1 MDRRQSARWLIV
13 GISVTTASFAVHQ
26 LVYRTTDSAV
36 AATLVRLGVA
46 LPLLY
51 LGYSRYVLGGLLRDE
66 RVALGRLRSEARML
80 GRVGLAV
87 GISFGAKAAFEPWL
101 TELLV
106 ARFGTA
112 AAGAAVLLGDYVY
125 GPLSNY
131 AVLALLGGKK
141 RQPAR
146 SPREASLSSS
156 SSLSS
161 TWQLAPEVSV
171 LSTIRLA
178 LPQRILLAVWFGLA
192 RLFGSWRRPR
202 ATEGDV
208 ATMTFRDKVHW
219 LFKTR
224 HPVVCPPRGTTEEW
238 HREHRTASPPLPP
251 GFVKDGE
258 LTLSAVGDLLPTVAA
273 HHPESD
279 VYGGVADLLFGA
291 DLAFGNLEAPVRE
304 GPDVE
309 IVLSG
314 KGDAPEPS
322 MSPALFARVAGH
334 AERRFDLLA
343 TANNH
348 SLDFGRAGLASTHAA
363 LDRHAIPAVG
373 TGMSAAAAATPR
385 ILERRGVRV
394 GFVAAT
400 FGSNGKPLP
409 DGEALVNVV
418 PFNRANVDPELSLE
432 ELLAPLTHQLDA
444 CRRAGCAIVV
454 ASLHW
459 GLESELFPSSSAER
473 VAQHLVD
480 RGADVILGH
489 HPHVIQPVQVVP
501 SLVDPA
507 RAGLVFYS
515 LGNFLAPFHFL
526 PWSLGLLGRVRFALG
541 ERAGRRVAHLESFDA
556 IPLLQL
562 LLQTTSGD
570 RTVRIVPLAA
580 LLSGQPSERVASF
593 AESARVYADLVL
605 GEEWRERARDPAL

>member
-13 GISVTTASFAVHQ
+13 GVAVTTVSFAVHQ
-26 LVYRTTDSAV
+26 LVYRTIGSAV
-36 AATLVRLGVA
+36 TATLLRLAVA

-66 RVALGRLRSEARML
+66 RAALGRLRSEARMF

-87 GISFGAKAAFEPWL
+87 GVSFGAKAAFEPWL

-106 ARFGTA
+106 ARFGAT

-131 AVLALLGGKK
+131 AVLALLSRKK
-141 RQPAR
+141 REVDAIRGIAPR
-146 SPREASLSSS
+146 SPAS
-156 SSLSS
+156 
-161 TWQLAPEVSV
+161 WQLAPEVSV

-178 LPQRILLAVWFGLA
+178 LPQRVLLAVWFGLA
-192 RLFGSWRRPR
+192 RLSGSWRRPR

-224 HPVVCPPRGTTEEW
+224 HPVICPPRGTAEEW
-238 HREHRTASPPLPP
+238 HRDRNRSLPPLPAD
-251 GFVKDGE
+251 FRKDGE
-258 LTLSAVGDLLPTVAA
+258 LTLSAVGDLLPVVAA

-279 VYGGVADLLFGA
+279 VYGGVAELLFGA
-291 DLAFGNLEAPVRE
+291 DVAFGNLEAPVRE

-334 AERRFDLLA
+334 GARRFDVLA

-363 LDRHAIPAVG
+363 LERHDIPAVG
-373 TGMSAAAAATPR
+373 TGASAAAAATPR
-385 ILERRGVRV
+385 ILERCGVRL
-394 GFVAAT
+394 GFIAAT

-409 DGEALVNVV
+409 EGEALVNVV
-418 PFNRANVDPELSLE
+418 PLNRANVDPSVSPSVSLE
-432 ELLAPLTHQLDA
+432 AMLAPLAQQLDA

-459 GLESELFPSSSAER
+459 GLESELFPSAAAER
-473 VAQHLVD
+473 IAQHLVD

-489 HPHVIQPVQVVP
+489 HPHVIQPVQVLSSHDDP
-501 SLVDPA
+501 S

-526 PWSLGLLGRVRFALG
+526 PWSLGLLAHLHFALG

-562 LLQTTSGD
+562 LLRSTSGD
-570 RTVRIVPLAA
+570 RTIQVAPLAS
-580 LLSGQPSERVASF
+580 LLSSPPSESVTSF
-593 AESARVYADLVL
+593 AERARVYADLVL
-605 GEEWRERARDPAL
+605 GAGWESRDDRER